1 MPSLILAAFVLAHG
15 AIHLSYLA
23 PPPPATADGPTWPF
37 TLDRS
42 WVLSRAHAST
52 AVLRS
57 IGLALTAVTFA
68 SFTLAAMAIVG
79 VVPQTLAPV
88 AVVLGAGSSIG
99 LLMLFFHPWLV
110 LGLVIDVASLWAVI
124 VAEWSPIAA

>member
-15 AIHLSYLA
+15 PNPPSSPP

-42 WVLSRAHAST
+42 WVPSRAHAST

-57 IGLALTAVTFA
+57 IGLALTAPPCA
-68 SFTLAAMAIVG
+68 SFALAAMAIVG
-79 VVPQTLAPV
+79 VVPQTLAPF

-99 LLMLFFHPWLV
+99 LLMLFFHP
-110 LGLVIDVASLWAVI
+110 
-124 VAEWSPIAA
+124 